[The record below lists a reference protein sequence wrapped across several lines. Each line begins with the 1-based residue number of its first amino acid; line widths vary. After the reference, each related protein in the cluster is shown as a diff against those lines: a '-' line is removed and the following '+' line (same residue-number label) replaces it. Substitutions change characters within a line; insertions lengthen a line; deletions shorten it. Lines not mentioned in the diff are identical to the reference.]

1 MPLLSAEFKTNMA
14 VKYEEAKI
22 YARNAYKKAT
32 TRTPKEPKETDDSP
46 KKSMTMKEA
55 YFKRMEKGTLKDADT
70 NPMDRMAAMRLVDAG
85 LWDAKET
92 EKLYAAYNKIRAKDG
107 HRHKAKNAKT
117 RYPTV
122 ADFYR
127 FFRLEPVW
135 KSTSPSGGQLFAKS
149 FLGDDAAVLAPSSN
163 EEPASPRHRA
173 DIMKMAWRTTR

>member
-32 TRTPKEPKETDDSP
+32 TRTPKEPREKDDGSP

-85 LWDAKET
+85 LRDS
-92 EKLYAAYNKIRAKDG
+92 
-107 HRHKAKNAKT
+107 
-117 RYPTV
+117 
-122 ADFYR
+122 
-127 FFRLEPVW
+127 VW
-135 KSTSPSGGQLFAKS
+135 KFRRPRRRSLVDVHAGGT
-149 FLGDDAAVLAPSSN
+149 PRRPRSSMRPITRS
-163 EEPASPRHRA
+163 ER
-173 DIMKMAWRTTR
+173 KMATATGRRTPRRGTRPWPTSTAFFG

>member
-1 MPLLSAEFKTNMA
+1 
-14 VKYEEAKI
+14 
-22 YARNAYKKAT
+22 
-32 TRTPKEPKETDDSP
+32 
-46 KKSMTMKEA
+46 MKEA

-107 HRHKAKNAKT
+107 HRHRAKNAKT

-127 FFRLEPVW
+127 FFRLETSIFCTQILLMPKKIPIEGFECQRSR
-135 KSTSPSGGQLFAKS
+135 KSLLF
-149 FLGDDAAVLAPSSN
+149 F
-163 EEPASPRHRA
+163 R
-173 DIMKMAWRTTR
+173 

>member
-22 YARNAYKKAT
+22 YARAAYKKAT
-32 TRTPKEPKETDDSP
+32 TRTPKEPKEKDSSP

-55 YFKRMEKGTLKDADT
+55 YFKRMEKGTLRDDDT

-127 FFRLEPVW
+127 FFRLEQCMNQIVAARRWRVGAGSSPLGGAKAAASDSPVDCA
-135 KSTSPSGGQLFAKS
+135 Q
-149 FLGDDAAVLAPSSN
+149 
-163 EEPASPRHRA
+163 
-173 DIMKMAWRTTR
+173 AWRPRSSARKSY

>member
-85 LWDAKET
+85 LRDA
-92 EKLYAAYNKIRAKDG
+92 
-107 HRHKAKNAKT
+107 
-117 RYPTV
+117 
-122 ADFYR
+122 
-127 FFRLEPVW
+127 VW
-135 KSTSPSGGQLFAKS
+135 KFRRPRRRSLVDVHAGGTPKKLRSFMRPIIKSERKMGIGTKQKTLRRGIRRWPISTAFFG
-149 FLGDDAAVLAPSSN
+149 
-163 EEPASPRHRA
+163 
-173 DIMKMAWRTTR
+173 